1 MPAQSR
7 AEMQLDLMRGDLPKR
22 LIRWVAACV
31 LTAAC
36 SAVAA
41 HADDVK
47 FPVGSSIGLIPP
59 PGLELS
65 GTAPGFQDTENKVSM
80 LLLELPLAAYLQVE
94 ASMSTEAAKK
104 RGIVVDH
111 RETLFTDAGTAVLSA
126 GDDAN
131 DKSRKWMMV
140 ALLPKVTALVSVQ
153 IPEAARKLYPD
164 EAIRKA
170 LGSLTV
176 RPTPIAE
183 QLSLVPYKLDEL
195 AGFRAVAVLN
205 RSTVVLTEG
214 PKDDLHAI
222 EQPHIVVGIAP
233 SVPGKT
239 DDRAR
244 LAQLAFNNL
253 PGFIDRRVTVSEM
266 LRLDGQQVYEIRADA
281 LDFKTKTPVSVV
293 QWVRFGRNAYLHIV
307 AVTARD
313 NWRRDFPKFR
323 AVRDGIQPRR

>member
-1 MPAQSR
+1 MYDA
-7 AEMQLDLMRGDLPKR
+7 LPR
-22 LIRWVAACV
+22 PLIRWLAAFV
-31 LTAAC
+31 LAAAC
-36 SAVAA
+36 SVAA
-41 HADDVK
+41 ARADDVK

-59 PGLELS
+59 PGLKMS
-65 GTAPGFQDTENKVSM
+65 GAAPGFHDPENKASI

-94 ASMSTEAAKK
+94 AAMASEAAKK
-104 RGIVVDH
+104 RGIIVDR
-111 RETLFTDAGTAVLSA
+111 RETLFTDAGPAVLSA
-126 GDDAN
+126 GDDTREN
-131 DKSRKWMMV
+131 MRKWMMV
-140 ALLPKVTALVSVQ
+140 ALLPKITALVSVQ
-153 IPEAARKLYPD
+153 IPDAARKLYPD
-164 EAIRKA
+164 DVIRKA
-170 LGSLTV
+170 LGSLAV

-205 RSTVVLTEG
+205 RSTVVLTDG
-214 PKDDLHAI
+214 PEDDLHAI
-222 EQPHIVVGIAP
+222 DQPHIVIGIAP

-244 LAQLAFNNL
+244 LAQLAFNSL

-266 LRLDGQQVYEIRADA
+266 LRVDGQQVYEIRADA

-293 QWVRFGRNAYLHIV
+293 QWIRFGGNAYLHIL
-307 AVTARD
+307 AVTKRD